1 MQVLSRT
8 EQQEKIMQIMS
19 SFLVCQKEGLV
30 LNVEETIKDVIG
42 VDYSNVPIY
51 VKEVL
56 IKALKHQNEIILD
69 ISKYLKNW
77 TFSRLNTCI
86 QAILIIAYTNYYYI
100 KDDNMNKAIIINIA
114 IELAKKYAEKDE
126 YKFVNGILENCLKE
140 ENKSEWWIS

>member
-30 LNVEETIKDVIG
+30 LNVEETIEDVIG

-56 IKALKHQNEIILD
+56 I
-69 ISKYLKNW
+69 
-77 TFSRLNTCI
+77 
-86 QAILIIAYTNYYYI
+86 
-100 KDDNMNKAIIINIA
+100 
-114 IELAKKYAEKDE
+114 
-126 YKFVNGILENCLKE
+126 
-140 ENKSEWWIS
+140 

>member
-30 LNVEETIKDVIG
+30 LNVEETIEDVIG

-51 VKEVL
+51 VKDVL

-77 TFSRLNTCI
+77 TRSRLNTCI
-86 QAILIIAYTNYYYI
+86 QSILIIAYTNYYYI
-100 KDDNMNKAIIINIA
+100 KEDNMNKAIIINIA

-140 ENKSEWWIS
+140 ENKSE